1 MLYEA
6 NTGDIQM
13 ALTGESMISREL
25 KVFREE
31 RFLKIRDLLH
41 SADVRF
47 ANAGSCSITMRIH
60 LPTALGPTCSVTR
73 A

>member
-31 RFLKIRDLLH
+31 RFLRIRDLLH
-41 SADVRF
+41 SADAV
-47 ANAGSCSITMRIH
+47 SYTH
-60 LPTALGPTCSVTR
+60 LR
-73 A
+73 AHET